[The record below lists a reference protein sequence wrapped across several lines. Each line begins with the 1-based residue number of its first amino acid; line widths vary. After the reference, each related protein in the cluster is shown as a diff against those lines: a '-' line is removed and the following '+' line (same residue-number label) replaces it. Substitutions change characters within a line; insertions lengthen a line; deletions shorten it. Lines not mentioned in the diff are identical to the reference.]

1 LELYGS
7 GQLKLEE
14 LLDYYVDHY
23 NENVVSDFNLRM
35 APTFGKYM
43 GDSYYE
49 KGLKFFETFQ
59 GFPFKILE
67 TELRFDLPYN
77 EEYNLNG
84 QIDVVAQDN
93 DGLLVVDYKSK
104 GNWKSKEERLKYEK
118 QLYFYAWAV
127 KQLYGVYPAKM
138 AFYMFRIDKWTWV
151 NFDENRLK
159 EVLKW
164 VEEEVENI
172 NDEFEFEPITE
183 TDDSFNFFCNNFC
196 DFRHS
201 CPYGQLNS

>member
-1 LELYGS
+1 M
-7 GQLKLEE
+7 EE
-14 LLDYYVDHY
+14 LLDYYKDHY
-23 NENVVSDFNLRM
+23 NENVVSDFTLRM
-35 APTFGKYM
+35 TPTFGKDM
-43 GDSYYE
+43 SNSYYE
-49 KGLKFFETFQ
+49 KGLAFFEQFT

-77 EEYNLNG
+77 NEYSLNG
-84 QIDVVAQDN
+84 QIDVVAQDD

-104 GNWKSKEERLKYEK
+104 GDWKSKAERIKYEK

-127 KQLYGVYPAKM
+127 KQIYGVYPTKM
-138 AFYMFRIDKWTWV
+138 AFFMFRINKWTWV

-164 VEEEVENI
+164 VEDEVEEI
-172 NDEFEFEPITE
+172 NEEF
-183 TDDSFNFFCNNFC
+183 DFNPVTKDNDNFDFFCNNFC

-201 CPYGQLNS
+201 CPYG